1 MYGTFPS
8 RIIFAEMEST
18 MATIR
23 VLLVDDDSMVRQ
35 ILSRM
40 LASYPELDV
49 VGQAATGDEAVSRVE
64 ELSPQ
69 VVVMDI
75 RMPKMD
81 GIAAAREIKQRYPQ
95 VQIIGLSEY
104 GDGYNADAMLKA
116 GAVAVFHKSKSPEEL
131 YPAIIKAGGQDSPA
145 SA

>member
-1 MYGTFPS
+1 
-8 RIIFAEMEST
+8 

-40 LASYPELDV
+40 LASYPDLDI
-49 VGQAATGDEAVSRVE
+49 VGQASTGEEAVFRVE

-69 VVVMDI
+69 VVIMDI

-131 YPAIIKAGGQDSPA
+131 YPAIMKAGGHDSPVLA
-145 SA
+145 

>member
-1 MYGTFPS
+1 
-8 RIIFAEMEST
+8 

-40 LASYPELDV
+40 LAAYPELDI
-49 VGQAATGDEAVSRVE
+49 VGQAATGEEAVSRVE

-81 GIAAAREIKQRYPQ
+81 GIAAAREIKQKYPQ

-104 GDGYNADAMLKA
+104 GNGYNADAMLKA

-131 YPAIIKAGGQDSPA
+131 YPAIMKAGGQDSPA
-145 SA
+145 FA

>member
-1 MYGTFPS
+1 V
-8 RIIFAEMEST
+8 
-18 MATIR
+18 ATIR

-40 LASYPELDV
+40 LASYPDLDI
-49 VGQAATGDEAVSRVE
+49 VGQASTGEEAVFRVE

-69 VVVMDI
+69 VVIMDI

-131 YPAIIKAGGQDSPA
+131 YPAIMKAGGHDSPVLA
-145 SA
+145 

>member
-1 MYGTFPS
+1 
-8 RIIFAEMEST
+8 
-18 MATIR
+18 MATTR

-40 LASYPELDV
+40 IASSPDLDV
-49 VGQAATGDEAVSRVE
+49 IGQASTGEEAVSCVE
-64 ELSPQ
+64 KLLPQ

-81 GIAAAREIKQRYPQ
+81 GIAATREIKQKHPQ

-104 GDGYNADAMLKA
+104 GNGYNADAMLKA
-116 GAVAVFHKSKSPEEL
+116 GAVAVYHKSKSPEEL
-131 YPAIIKAGGQDSPA
+131 IPAIVKASGQNPRESDLS
-145 SA
+145 

>member
-1 MYGTFPS
+1 
-8 RIIFAEMEST
+8 MET
-18 MATIR
+18 IVATIR

-40 LASYPELDV
+40 LASYPDLDI
-49 VGQAATGDEAVSRVE
+49 VGQASTGEEAVFRVE

-69 VVVMDI
+69 VVIMDI

-81 GIAAAREIKQRYPQ
+81 GIAAAREIKQRYSQ

-131 YPAIIKAGGQDSPA
+131 YPAIMKAGGHDSPVLA
-145 SA
+145 

>member
-1 MYGTFPS
+1 
-8 RIIFAEMEST
+8 

-40 LASYPELDV
+40 LASYPDLDI
-49 VGQAATGDEAVSRVE
+49 VGQASTGEEAVSRVE

-69 VVVMDI
+69 VVIMDI

-131 YPAIIKAGGQDSPA
+131 YPAIMKAGGHDSPVLA
-145 SA
+145 

>member
-1 MYGTFPS
+1 MVNLLVRHFQG
-8 RIIFAEMEST
+8 MESIV
-18 MATIR
+18 ATIR

-35 ILSRM
+35 MLSRM
-40 LASYPELDV
+40 LASYADLDI
-49 VGQAATGDEAVSRVE
+49 VGQASTGEEAVSRVE

-69 VVVMDI
+69 VVIMDI

-104 GDGYNADAMLKA
+104 GNGYNADAMLKA

-131 YPAIIKAGGQDSPA
+131 YPAIMKAGGHDSRVLA
-145 SA
+145 